1 VRTQSIVRAAAVLVV
16 SMALPVVAR
25 GQVAAARTC
34 PVENAQVSVMF
45 NGVDMD
51 VAAVRSKLDAKV
63 AEVKA
68 LAEEQHFT
76 KLVLQSYNY
85 NINANYSAGVG
96 SEMHFQYS
104 GNFSFVILPADRAVD
119 FMQMLAKKGYQASV
133 NVSSYNNAGNCNQI
147 ER

>member
-1 VRTQSIVRAAAVLVV
+1 MVHAAVLVV
-16 SMALPVVAR
+16 VSTAVPVIAAA
-25 GQVAAARTC
+25 QVATARPC

-51 VAAVRSKLDAKV
+51 VAAVRTKLDAKV

-68 LAEEQHFT
+68 LAEEQHFS

-85 NINANYSAGVG
+85 NINANYNGGNG
-96 SEMHFQYS
+96 SEMHYQYS
-104 GNFSFVILPADRAVD
+104 GNFSFAILPADRAVD
-119 FMQMLAKKGYQASV
+119 FMQMLAKKGYQTSV
-133 NVSSYNNAGNCNQI
+133 NVSSYNNGNCSQGI